1 MRLRESCSCRSSKEC
16 EETQLETKE
25 VVTEMKLPLTDPMR
39 LTLRGYHF
47 DLQPV
52 KVFSD
57 LEPQFLSSNLMKLSF
72 LSCKTEN
79 VHQSLHNAS

>member
-39 LTLRGYHF
+39 LTLRGDHF
-47 DLQPV
+47 DL
-52 KVFSD
+52 
-57 LEPQFLSSNLMKLSF
+57 
-72 LSCKTEN
+72 
-79 VHQSLHNAS
+79 